1 MNNKEFIDLKLDG
14 TVKILDHPNQAE
26 IYSSGIDEE
35 FKNNIKLHGVAIAPI
50 VTQNKNLVEGEP
62 EDAIVIISGHQRI
75 KVCQELGYESIQ
87 CELRHFESVH
97 DADFLHLISNKQRK
111 KKRSEIAAEIKAYN
125 QKLCQVRKLLQS
137 KGSKAIEEV
146 KKITTVKLSRDG
158 VIDENFRLNAYEVI
172 EMHLG
177 VSEDQQKY
185 HNAVLTEEWYEERNE
200 KIGASSLS
208 KSKKSKL
215 SKAFHEFWESVRK
228 EADSE
233 TLSMYRAY
241 RKINDEWNRIA
252 AIIEPKSKKPK
263 KKKPKKSITKVWVK
277 PKDFAEK
284 VEGEELHYSE
294 EVVDILEGQEEI
306 IVPVSN
312 ELGYKIN
319 LKLFS
324 KYLKEQGI

>member
-1 MNNKEFIDLKLDG
+1 MMKSKEFIELKLDG
-14 TVKILDHPNQAE
+14 SVKILDHPNQSE
-26 IYSSGIDEE
+26 IYSSDIDED

-50 VTQNKNLVEGEP
+50 VSINNGLIETEP

-75 KVCQELGYESIQ
+75 KVCQELGFESIQ
-87 CELRHFESVH
+87 CELRHFESMH

-111 KKRSEIAAEIKAYN
+111 KKRSEIAAEIKVYN

-146 KKITTVKLSRDG
+146 KKITSVKLSRDG
-158 VIDENFRLNAYEVI
+158 IVDENFKLNAYEVI

-185 HNAVLTEEWYEERNE
+185 HNAVLTEEWYEEKNE

-233 TLSMYRAY
+233 KLSMYRAY

-252 AIIEPKSKKPK
+252 GMIDPKSKKPK
-263 KKKPKKSITKVWVK
+263 RKKPKKSTTKVWIK
-277 PKDFAEK
+277 PKDFAQIATDENVNKADVRFVNWEQPIVATSEGGKEYLIDIEK
-284 VEGEELHYSE
+284 L
-294 EVVDILEGQEEI
+294 L
-306 IVPVSN
+306 
-312 ELGYKIN
+312 
-319 LKLFS
+319 